1 MVDTKQDAL
10 TAMEETEAVTAAV
23 PEAPYEPALSNE
35 VEIAIF
41 KEGAAIIAVVQ
52 MERNNM
58 TEHFIRQYGEPEYC
72 TELLDEPIDLLD
84 DTAVTLL
91 VNDFSVNY
99 RAQEQKKRFNV
110 LRDNFKGVDGAEG
123 TLVVL
128 EHAAKYALAM
138 SNSKEISQEHYGYM
152 DLYIKAA
159 GAVGGRGSN

>member
-10 TAMEETEAVTAAV
+10 TAMEKTAAV
-23 PEAPYEPALSNE
+23 AAPYEPALSRE

-41 KEGAAIIAVVQ
+41 KGGEAIIAVVQ

-58 TEHFIRQYGEPEYC
+58 TDHFIKQYGEPEYC
-72 TELLDEPIDLLD
+72 IELLDEEVDLLD
-84 DTAVTLL
+84 DMVVTLL
-91 VNDFSVNY
+91 VNEFSVNY
-99 RAQEQKKRFNV
+99 RAHQQKARFDE
-110 LRDNFKGVDGAEG
+110 LRAYFKGVDGADG
-123 TLVVL
+123 TLEVL

-138 SNSKEISQEHYGYM
+138 TNSKEISQEHYGYM